1 MKPFELLLY
10 SMVVFGW
17 STSWLPLRWQ
27 LGVVAPEVSLLW
39 RFVIAAT
46 VMFVISIYL
55 RQWLMFHWRTHLRLA
70 LLGLC
75 IFSTNFAFFYHG
87 GKGVASGL
95 LAVVFS
101 SASLVNVLMAA
112 VLGRSRPRIA
122 HLLAAMVGLTGVVC
136 LFWPELQLSNTALVS
151 LALCLIGTLF
161 FCTGNMVS
169 AACQKRGIPV
179 FASASWGMLY
189 GACYLALFSLISN
202 HEFTIEPTVKY
213 VLGLVWLALVSSVM
227 TFAAYLSLIG
237 RIGPS
242 RAGYATVIF
251 PVFALLI
258 STVFESYT
266 WSGLAFIGLG
276 LVICG
281 NVIML
286 RARACT
292 GDGDYPIAGAKAVA
306 NSDTVAPVVK
316 M

>member
-17 STSWLPLRWQ
+17 STSWLPLKWQ

-39 RFVIAAT
+39 RFMIAAT
-46 VMFVISIYL
+46 VMFVISTYL
-55 RQWLMFHWRTHLRLA
+55 RQSLIFHWRTHLRLA

-101 SASLVNVLMAA
+101 SASLVNVLMTA

-136 LFWPELQLSNTALVS
+136 LFWPELQLSNTALTS

-169 AACQKRGIPV
+169 AACQKRGIPI

-189 GACYLALFSLISN
+189 GACYLALFSFISN
-202 HEFTIEPTVKY
+202 HEFIIEPTAKY

-266 WSGLAFIGLG
+266 WSSLAFIGLG
-276 LVICG
+276 LVILG

-286 RARACT
+286 RAR
-292 GDGDYPIAGAKAVA
+292 
-306 NSDTVAPVVK
+306 S
-316 M
+316 

>member
-1 MKPFELLLY
+1 
-10 SMVVFGW
+10 MVVFGW

-55 RQWLMFHWRTHLRLA
+55 RQSLIFHWSTHLRLA

-122 HLLAAMVGLTGVVC
+122 HLLAATVGLTGVVC
-136 LFWPELQLSNTALVS
+136 LFWPELQLSNTALTS

-189 GACYLALFSLISN
+189 GACYLALFSFISD
-202 HEFTIEPTVKY
+202 HEFTIEPTAKY

-266 WSGLAFIGLG
+266 WSSQAFIGLG

-286 RARACT
+286 RAR
-292 GDGDYPIAGAKAVA
+292 
-306 NSDTVAPVVK
+306 S
-316 M
+316 